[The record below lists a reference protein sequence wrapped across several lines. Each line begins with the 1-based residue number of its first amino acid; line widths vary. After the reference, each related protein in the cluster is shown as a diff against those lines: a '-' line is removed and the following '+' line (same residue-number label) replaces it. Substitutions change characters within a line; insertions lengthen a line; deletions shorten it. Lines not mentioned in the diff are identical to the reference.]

1 MIYNNLYMRNTCVLR
16 ALYSVDQEFFCRDL
30 YIRITTLLFLAFLV
44 KIPEH
49 KQYYANCEW

>member
-30 YIRITTLLFLAFLV
+30 YIRITTLLFFVFLV
-44 KIPEH
+44 KIPEY
-49 KQYYANCEW
+49 KQYYAICE